1 MILNRRQLLGL
12 LSSGT
17 FLLSAGMQAAIKLT
31 GSPQRLRFPQGVA
44 SGDPQPDG
52 VMLWT
57 RAEPANIGC
66 KYRGQTTFSYFLK
79 KNVVCPLFPLRIR
92 APA

>member
-17 FLLSAGMQAAIKLT
+17 FLLSADVWAAIKLT

-44 SGDPQPDG
+44 SGDPQPDA

-57 RAEPANIGC
+57 RAEPERPADTVMLSLQVAQDPDFTG
-66 KYRGQTTFSYFLK
+66 RPS
-79 KNVVCPLFPLRIR
+79 FPYG
-92 APA
+92 